1 MRPFEYASPR
11 TEQEAV
17 ELLNDHDAD
26 TAVLA
31 GGTDLLNLM
40 RQDLLAPK
48 RVVDIKN
55 IESLQS
61 VRADGDGV
69 LVGSLVTLEELKE
82 NALLADYRSLID
94 VVDGVKSIQIQSMG
108 TLGGDLC
115 HLPNCWY
122 YRNGYGLLGQQNGES
137 LVAEGDN
144 RYHAIF
150 GNQGPAKFVSATRF
164 GPAMMAWGAKVRIVG
179 PEPDQV
185 TMLPLE
191 YFYVTP
197 KTPKQNVTVLTP
209 GQMIT
214 HLWLPP
220 AKTLKS
226 ATYEVIELE
235 GLDWPLASAS
245 ACLDVDGGVVRNG
258 RVVLG
263 HVAPTPWI
271 SEAAVRAIQGL
282 RVSEET
288 AELAGDAAVQNAT
301 PLKDNR
307 YKVRLAKTAVKR
319 AILKAV
325 GQLNLEGGA

>member
-17 ELLNDHDAD
+17 ELLNDHQAD

-31 GGTDLLNLM
+31 GGTDLINLM
-40 RQDLLAPK
+40 KQDLLAPA

-55 IESLQS
+55 IDSLKTVS
-61 VRADGDGV
+61 ADGEGV
-69 LVGSLVTLEELKE
+69 LVGSLVTLEEMKD
-82 NALLADYRSLID
+82 NPLLADYRSLID
-94 VVDGVKSIQIQSMG
+94 VVDGVRSIQIQSMG
-108 TLGGDLC
+108 TVGGDLC

-122 YRNGYGLLGQQNGES
+122 FRNGYGLLGQDNGES
-137 LVAEGDN
+137 LVAAGDN

-150 GNQGPAKFVSATRF
+150 GNAGPAKFVSATRF
-164 GPAMMAWGAKVRIVG
+164 GPAMIAWGAKVRIAG
-179 PEPDQV
+179 PGPDQV
-185 TMLPLE
+185 TLLPLE

-197 KTPKQNVTVLTP
+197 KTAKQGVTVLSP

-220 AKTLKS
+220 AKAVRS
-226 ATYEVIELE
+226 ATYEVLELE
-235 GLDWPLASAS
+235 GLDWPLAAAS
-245 ACLDVDGGVVRNG
+245 ACLEVDGGIVRGG
-258 RVVLG
+258 RIVLG

-271 SEAAVRAIQGL
+271 SEAAVRTIQGKTI
-282 RVSEET
+282 SEDT
-288 AELAGDAAVQNAT
+288 AEQAGEAAVASAT

-319 AILKAV
+319 AVLKAV
-325 GQLNLEGGA
+325 DQLNLEGGV

>member
-17 ELLNDHDAD
+17 ELLNDHDAN

-31 GGTDLLNLM
+31 GGTDLITLM
-40 RQDLLAPK
+40 KLDLLAPE

-55 IESLQS
+55 IESLQTVS
-61 VRADGDGV
+61 AEGDGV
-69 LVGSLVTLEELKE
+69 MVGSLVTLEDMKD

-122 YRNGYGLLGQQNGES
+122 FRNGYGLLGQKNGES

-164 GPAMMAWGAKVRIVG
+164 APAMMAWGAKVRIVG
-179 PEPDQV
+179 PKPDQI

-191 YFYVTP
+191 YFYITP
-197 KTPKQNVTVLTP
+197 KTAKQGVTVLAP

-220 AKTLKS
+220 AKNIKS
-226 ATYEVIELE
+226 ATYEVLELE
-235 GLDWPLASAS
+235 GLDWPLAAAS
-245 ACLDVDGGVVRNG
+245 ACLEVDGGIVRNG
-258 RVVLG
+258 RIVLG

-271 SEAAVRAIQGL
+271 SEAAVQAIHG
-282 RVSEET
+282 RRISEET
-288 AELAGDAAVQNAT
+288 AELAGEAAIASAT

-325 GQLNLEGGA
+325 DQLNLEGGA

>member
-17 ELLNDHDAD
+17 ELLNDHQAD

-31 GGTDLLNLM
+31 GGTDLITLM
-40 RQDLLAPK
+40 KLDLLAPQ

-55 IESLQS
+55 IESLQT
-61 VRADGDGV
+61 VAADGDGV
-69 LVGSLVTLEELKE
+69 LVGSLVTLEEMKD

-122 YRNGYGLLGQQNGES
+122 FRNGYGLLGQQNGES

-144 RYHAIF
+144 RYHAVF

-197 KTPKQNVTVLTP
+197 KTAKQGVTVLSP

-220 AKTLKS
+220 ARTVKS
-226 ATYEVIELE
+226 ATYEVLELE
-235 GLDWPLASAS
+235 GLDWPLAAAS
-245 ACLDVDGGVVRNG
+245 ACLEVDGGIVRNG

-271 SEAAVRAIQGL
+271 SEAAMQAIQGR

-288 AELAGDAAVQNAT
+288 AEQAGEAAVASAT
-301 PLKDNR
+301 PLNDNR

>member
-1 MRPFEYASPR
+1 MRPFEYASPVSV
-11 TEQEAV
+11 EEAV

-40 RQDLLAPK
+40 KQDLAAPQ

-55 IESLQS
+55 IESLKT
-61 VRADGDGV
+61 VEADGEGV
-69 LVGSLVTLEELKE
+69 LVGSLVTLEEMKE

-122 YRNGYGLLGQQNGES
+122 FRNGYGLLGTENGKS
-137 LVAEGDN
+137 IVAEGDN

-150 GNQGPAKFVSATRF
+150 GNQGPAKYVSATRF
-164 GPAMMAWGAKVRIVG
+164 GPAMIAWGAKVRIVG
-179 PEPDQV
+179 PKPDQV

-197 KTPKQNVTVLTP
+197 KTPKQNVTVLSP
-209 GQMIT
+209 GQMIS
-214 HLWLPP
+214 HLWLPN
-220 AKTLKS
+220 ARNIKS
-226 ATYEVIELE
+226 ATYEVLELE
-235 GLDWPLASAS
+235 GLDWPLAAASAS
-245 ACLDVDGGVVRNG
+245 LEVDGGIVRNG
-258 RVVLG
+258 RIVLG

-271 SEAAVRAIQGL
+271 SDAALRSIQG
-282 RVSEET
+282 RRISEET
-288 AELAGDAAVQNAT
+288 AERAGEAAVESAT

-325 GQLNLEGGA
+325 GALNLEGGA

>member
-17 ELLNDHDAD
+17 ELLNDHDAN

-31 GGTDLLNLM
+31 GGTDLITLM
-40 RQDLLAPK
+40 KLDLLAPE

-55 IESLQS
+55 IESLQT
-61 VRADGDGV
+61 VTPEGEGV
-69 LVGSLVTLEELKE
+69 LVGSLVTLEEMKE

-122 YRNGYGLLGQQNGES
+122 FRNGYGLLGQQNGES

-179 PEPDQV
+179 PKPDQV

-197 KTPKQNVTVLTP
+197 KTAKQGISVLSP

-220 AKTLKS
+220 AKNLKS
-226 ATYEVIELE
+226 ATYEVLELN
-235 GLDWPLASAS
+235 GLDWPLAAAS
-245 ACLDVDGGVVRNG
+245 ACLEVDGGIVRNG
-258 RVVLG
+258 RIVLG

-271 SEAAVRAIQGL
+271 SEAAVRAIQGK
-282 RVSEET
+282 RISEET
-288 AELAGDAAVQNAT
+288 AELAGEAAIANAT

-325 GQLNLEGGA
+325 DQLNLEGGA

>member
-1 MRPFEYASPR
+1 MRPFEYANPR
-11 TEQEAV
+11 TEEEAV
-17 ELLNDHDAD
+17 ALLNEHDAN

-40 RQDLLAPK
+40 KQDLLAPK

-55 IESLQS
+55 IESLHTIT
-61 VRADGDGV
+61 ADGQGV
-69 LVGSLVTLEELKE
+69 MIGSLVTLEEMKD

-122 YRNGYGLLGQQNGES
+122 YRNGYGLLGMENGES
-137 LVAEGDN
+137 LVAQGDN

-164 GPAMMAWGAKVRIVG
+164 GPAMMAFGAKVRIVG
-179 PEPDQV
+179 PKPDQV
-185 TMLPLE
+185 TLLPLE
-191 YFYVTP
+191 YFYITP
-197 KTPKQNVTVLTP
+197 KTAKQGMTVLSP

-214 HLWLPP
+214 HLMLPP
-220 AKTLKS
+220 ARNLRS
-226 ATYEVIELE
+226 ATYEVLELE
-235 GLDWPLASAS
+235 GLDWPLAAAS
-245 ACLDVDGGVVRNG
+245 ACLELSSGRVKNG
-258 RVVLG
+258 RIVLG
-263 HVAPTPWI
+263 HVAPTPWV
-271 SEAAVRAIQGL
+271 SEAAIQAILGKRL
-282 RVSEET
+282 SEET
-288 AELAGDAAVQNAT
+288 AELAGEAAAASAT

-319 AILKAV
+319 AVLKAV
-325 GQLNLEGGA
+325 DQLNLEGGL

>member
-40 RQDLLAPK
+40 KQDLLAPK

-55 IESLQS
+55 IESLLS

-69 LVGSLVTLEELKE
+69 LVGSLVTLEEMKE

-164 GPAMMAWGAKVRIVG
+164 GPAMMAWGAKVRIAG

-226 ATYEVIELE
+226 ATYEVVELE

-245 ACLDVDGGVVRNG
+245 ACLDVDGGVVRGG
-258 RVVLG
+258 RIVFG

-271 SEAAVRAIQGL
+271 SEAAVRAIRGR